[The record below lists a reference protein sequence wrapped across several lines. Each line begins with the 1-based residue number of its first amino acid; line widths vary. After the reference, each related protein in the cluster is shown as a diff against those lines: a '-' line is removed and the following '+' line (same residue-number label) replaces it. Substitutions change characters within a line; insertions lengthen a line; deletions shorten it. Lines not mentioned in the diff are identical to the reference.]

1 MIVSYNGRM
10 TNYGSSQVNEFRG
23 RGRPRE
29 FNIEE
34 ALDSAIGVFREKG
47 YHATSIGDLTN
58 AMSLASGSIYKA
70 FKDKRAVFAAAFER
84 YVSVRREQLD
94 QRVQA
99 ALNGR
104 NKLRA
109 ALTFYVDSS
118 YGVEGQRGCLVVGSA
133 TELAIFDHEI
143 ANMVKE
149 SINKNEAFLV
159 KLIQEG
165 LADGSIKPTVN
176 PKATARLLLCV
187 LQGMRVMGKSGRTK
201 AEMAVVV
208 DVAMKVL
215 D

>member
-1 MIVSYNGRM
+1 M
-10 TNYGSSQVNEFRG
+10 TNSGLSQGNEFRG

-47 YHATSIGDLTN
+47 YHAASIGDLTN

-84 YVSVRREQLD
+84 YVTVRSEQLS
-94 QRVQA
+94 QRVQT

-104 NKLRA
+104 DKLRA
-109 ALTFYVDSS
+109 TLTFYVESS
-118 YGVEGQRGCLVVGSA
+118 YGVEGQRGCLVVSSA
-133 TELAIFDHEI
+133 AELAIFDHEI
-143 ANMVKE
+143 AKMVKE
-149 SINKNEAFLV
+149 SINRNEIFLV

-208 DVAMKVL
+208 DIAMKVL